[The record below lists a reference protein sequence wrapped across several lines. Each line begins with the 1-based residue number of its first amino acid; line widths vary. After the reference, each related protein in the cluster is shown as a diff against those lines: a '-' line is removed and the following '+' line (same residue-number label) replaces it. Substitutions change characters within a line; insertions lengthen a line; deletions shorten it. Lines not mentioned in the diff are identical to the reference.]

1 MHDSVRVAGVVTAVD
16 PLKLLAQLSV
26 ADQLS
31 DHRLHT
37 CATDE
42 RTVAEALAHQIEYAE
57 LVTYA
62 QSPDAVGSA
71 GLDAGLAMLRQ
82 LHPTARCVPLGV
94 GQLIGAA
101 TAGFDVAAARDRVN
115 PAMALLPQRAEEA
128 GVATLA
134 WERRRPLHPGRLYE
148 ALDEL
153 VPAAQRSRG
162 RFWLANRPDL
172 MLGWDAAG
180 GSLAVEDCGSWLA
193 SVPDADWESYPP
205 TRRAAAALEWLPA
218 YGDRVQQLSFTAEGL
233 DVEGITELLDSCL
246 LTDAELAAGEPG
258 WRALP
263 DAFAGLLDPAA

>member
-1 MHDSVRVAGVVTAVD
+1 MHEFVRVVGVVTAVD

-42 RTVAEALAHQIEYAE
+42 RTVAEALAHQIEYAG
-57 LVTYA
+57 LLTYT

-71 GLDAGLAMLRQ
+71 ELDAGLAMLRQ
-82 LHPTARCVPLGV
+82 LHPTARRVPLGV

-101 TAGFDVAAARDRVN
+101 TAGFDVAAARDQVN

-134 WERRRPLHPGRLYE
+134 WRRRRPLHPGRLYE

-180 GSLAVEDCGSWLA
+180 GSLAVEECGSWLA
-193 SVPDADWESYPP
+193 SAARRLSTTSKQADGPPAHAEGARHGRNRASIAGDEPGPDDLDAAYRREPARTRRRRTPP
-205 TRRAAAALEWLPA
+205 TAVVIR
-218 YGDRVQQLSFTAEGL
+218 
-233 DVEGITELLDSCL
+233 CL
-246 LTDAELAAGEPG
+246 
-258 WRALP
+258 
-263 DAFAGLLDPAA
+263 